1 MQYVGADVDI
11 NNVVCSIMTVHGKV
25 KETFVVPSNPAG
37 MDRLIEKMG
46 DTKKWKIIFE
56 SSTYSTDLHIYLMG
70 KGVQTITAN
79 AYNLKLINGSRKKT
93 DKNDSIALA
102 RYLRLWDRG
111 ELELSI
117 SKIVSGDEQKLRDLC
132 RLREEYALEKG
143 KTAQQI
149 SAHMRRNGEYLDES
163 KYPNLTADKALNYIL
178 ETYTDDFVL
187 CERVRHYIY
196 LTVRCD
202 DIDSKLAKS
211 SIYEDEVKLLSSIPG
226 IGELSAVQLMS
237 AVVDIGRFETQS
249 RFRSYFGLA
258 PKVSDSGGK
267 QHHGHITKMGDPLV
281 RHVLYRVVFTHMR
294 CVPQGHISRY
304 YESCVKRMGKRK
316 ARTAAACKLLDL
328 IFAILKRSTPY
339 VCR

>member
-11 NNVVCSIMTVHGKV
+11 NNVVCSVMSVHGKV
-25 KETFVVPSNPAG
+25 KETFVIPSNPDG
-37 MDRLIEKMG
+37 MDQLIEKMG
-46 DTKKWKIIFE
+46 DPRKWKILFE
-56 SSTYSTDLHIYLMG
+56 SSTYSTDLHIYLVG
-70 KGVQTITAN
+70 KGVQSITAN
-79 AYNLKLINGSRKKT
+79 AYNLRLINSSKKKT
-93 DKNDSIALA
+93 DINDSIALA

-117 SKIVSGDEQKLRDLC
+117 SKVVSGDDQKLRDLC

-163 KYPNLTADKALNYIL
+163 KYPTLTTEKSLNYIL

-196 LTVRCD
+196 LTVRCN
-202 DIDSKLAKS
+202 DIDSKLMKCT
-211 SIYEDEVKLLSSIPG
+211 IHGDEVELLSSIPG
-226 IGELSAVQLMS
+226 VGELSAIQLMS
-237 AVVDIGRFETQS
+237 AVVDINRFETQG

-258 PKVSDSGGK
+258 PMVKDSGGK
-267 QHHGHITKMGDPLV
+267 QHHGHITKMGDSMV
-281 RHVLYRVVFTHMR
+281 RRILYRVIYTHMR

-304 YESCVKRMGKRK
+304 YESCVKRMGKGK

-328 IFAILKRSTPY
+328 IFAILKRGTPY